1 MEWTLPI
8 YEYQCQSCGHEF
20 EELQKFNDDPL
31 VDCPVCQRTE
41 LRKLIS
47 QTSFVLKGGGWY
59 ATDFKKQNGMSTSDQ
74 TEENTKSESSE
85 ASTSQTSENK
95 ETSTKSSDKKS
106 AVTDS

>member
-1 MEWTLPI
+1 MPI
-8 YEYQCQSCGHEF
+8 YEYQCRSCGHEF
-20 EELQKFNDDPL
+20 EELQKFSDDPL
-31 VDCPVCQRTE
+31 VDCPACKLPD

-59 ATDFKKQNGMSTSDQ
+59 ATDFKKQNGTTTSDV

-85 ASTSQTSENK
+85 ASTSQTSKNK
-95 ETSTKSSDKKS
+95 ETRTKSSEKTS